1 MEQFRVLLVDAAP
14 GPLLGRE
21 LERLLGH
28 GLAVTLNLR
37 RVADR
42 AAVLAEWGDRVEF
55 TDFDP
60 FDEAALLAGTVRD
73 GLGHH
78 AVKSRAGVP
87 LRAAFLAGAARPG
100 LAHPLRVIGRAGA
113 GTDHVDLA
121 AAARHG
127 VTVTHTPG
135 SNADAV
141 AEFAL
146 AQLLTLTRDIRSYDA
161 AAHRGE
167 WRAPVTPPP
176 ELSELTLG
184 IVGAGRIGLAL
195 AGRAGALGMDVQ
207 ALARHRDAARAP
219 RPGLASVSAPGPAP
233 AFRSAARPAP
243 APAPASMSD
252 PRPAPAL
259 ASTSTP
265 RPASV
270 PASASA
276 PCPAPAS
283 VPAPARASVS
293 APGPAPA
300 LTSAARPAP
309 APASMSAP
317 RPAPALA
324 STQAPRPVLT
334 LPELLATSDVVS
346 LHLPL
351 TPETRGLIGRAELAL
366 MRPGAI
372 LLNTARGG
380 IVDEQALADALR
392 DPAHPLAAAAVD
404 TFEHEHAAFASP
416 LHGLPNA
423 LLTPHIAGMTR
434 GAMATAA
441 LRCADHMAALLAG
454 RPDGIPVATA

>member
-1 MEQFRVLLVDAAP
+1 MERSRVLLVDAAP
-14 GPLLGRE
+14 GALLGRE

-28 GLAVTLNLR
+28 GLAVSLNLR

-42 AAVLAEWGDRVEF
+42 AGARTDWGGRGGRVDF

-60 FDEAALLAGTVRD
+60 FDEAALLAETVRD

-78 AVKSRAGVP
+78 AVKSRGGVP
-87 LRAAFLAGAARPG
+87 LRAAFLAGATRPG

-113 GTDHVDLA
+113 GTDHVELA

-135 SNADAV
+135 SNAAAV

-146 AQLLTLTRDIRSYDA
+146 AQLLALTRGLRSYDE

-167 WRAPVTPPP
+167 WLAATAPPK

-184 IVGAGRIGLAL
+184 IVGPGRIGLAL
-195 AGRAGALGMDVQ
+195 AGRASALGMEVQ
-207 ALARHRDAARAP
+207 AFSRRPAITSAPSAPDLAP
-219 RPGLASVSAPGPAP
+219 ASASGPDPTPASAPGPAP
-233 AFRSAARPAP
+233 RPNG
-243 APAPASMSD
+243 S
-252 PRPAPAL
+252 
-259 ASTSTP
+259 
-265 RPASV
+265 
-270 PASASA
+270 
-276 PCPAPAS
+276 
-283 VPAPARASVS
+283 
-293 APGPAPA
+293 
-300 LTSAARPAP
+300 
-309 APASMSAP
+309 
-317 RPAPALA
+317 
-324 STQAPRPVLT
+324 
-334 LPELLATSDVVS
+334 LPDLLATSDVVS

-351 TPETRGLIGRAELAL
+351 TPETRGLIGRAELTL

-416 LHGLPNA
+416 LFGLPNA
-423 LLTPHIAGMTR
+423 LLTPHVAGMTR
-434 GAMATAA
+434 TAMATAA
-441 LRCADHMAALLAG
+441 LRCADHIAALLAG
-454 RPDGIPVATA
+454 RPEGIPVVTA

>member
-1 MEQFRVLLVDAAP
+1 MEPFRVLLVDAAP

-37 RVADR
+37 RVTDR
-42 AAVLAEWGDRVEF
+42 AAVRAEWGDRVEF

-60 FDEAALLAGTVRD
+60 FDEAALLAGAVRD

-87 LRAAFLAGAARPG
+87 LRAAFLAGAAGPG
-100 LAHPLRVIGRAGA
+100 PAHRLRVIGRAGA

-127 VTVTHTPG
+127 VAVTHTPG

-146 AQLLTLTRDIRSYDA
+146 AQLLTLTRDMRSYDA

-167 WRAPVTPPP
+167 WRAPVAPPP

-195 AGRAGALGMDVQ
+195 AGRARALGMDVQ
-207 ALARHRDAARAP
+207 ALARRRDTARAP
-219 RPGLASVSAPGPAP
+219 RP
-233 AFRSAARPAP
+233 AR
-243 APAPASMSD
+243 
-252 PRPAPAL
+252 

-265 RPASV
+265 RPVLV

-276 PCPAPAS
+276 PRPVPIPASASAPRPSPALAHASTSAPRPAPVPASASASCPAPVPAPAS
-283 VPAPARASVS
+283 VP
-293 APGPAPA
+293 
-300 LTSAARPAP
+300 
-309 APASMSAP
+309 
-317 RPAPALA
+317 
-324 STQAPRPVLT
+324 RPVPT

>member
-1 MEQFRVLLVDAAP
+1 MERSRVLLVDAAP
-14 GPLLGRE
+14 GALLGRE

-37 RVADR
+37 RVADGAGAR
-42 AAVLAEWGDRVEF
+42 AGWGGRVDF

-60 FDEAALLAGTVRD
+60 FDEAALLAETVRD

-87 LRAAFLAGAARPG
+87 LRAAFLAGATRPG
-100 LAHPLRVIGRAGA
+100 PAHPLRVIGRAGA
-113 GTDHVDLA
+113 GTDHVELA
-121 AAARHG
+121 AAALHG
-127 VTVTHTPG
+127 VAVTHTPG
-135 SNADAV
+135 SDADAV

-146 AQLLTLTRDIRSYDA
+146 AQLLALTRGLRSHDE

-167 WRAPVTPPP
+167 WRAATAPPE

-184 IVGAGRIGLAL
+184 IVGPGRIGLAL
-195 AGRAGALGMDVQ
+195 AGRASALGMEVQ
-207 ALARHRDAARAP
+207 AFSR
-219 RPGLASVSAPGPAP
+219 RPATTSAPAAP
-233 AFRSAARPAP
+233 
-243 APAPASMSD
+243 D
-252 PRPAPAL
+252 L
-259 ASTSTP
+259 A
-265 RPASV
+265 

-276 PCPAPAS
+276 RDLTSASASARDLASASAPDLTPAPAS
-283 VPAPARASVS
+283 ARDLAPESTPQPTPTPT
-293 APGPAPA
+293 PGPAP
-300 LTSAARPAP
+300 RPAR
-309 APASMSAP
+309 S
-317 RPAPALA
+317 
-324 STQAPRPVLT
+324 
-334 LPELLATSDVVS
+334 LPDLLATSDVVS

-416 LHGLPNA
+416 LFGLPNA
-423 LLTPHIAGMTR
+423 LLTPHVAGMTR
-434 GAMATAA
+434 TAMATAA
-441 LRCADHMAALLAG
+441 LRCADHIAALLAG
-454 RPDGIPVATA
+454 RPEGIPVVMA

>member
-37 RVADR
+37 RVTDR
-42 AAVLAEWGDRVEF
+42 AAVRAEWGDRVEF

-60 FDEAALLAGTVRD
+60 FDEAALLAGAVRD

-87 LRAAFLAGAARPG
+87 LRAAFLAAAAGPG
-100 LAHPLRVIGRAGA
+100 PAHRLRVIGRAGA

-127 VTVTHTPG
+127 VAVTHTPG

-146 AQLLTLTRDIRSYDA
+146 AQLLTLTRDMRSYDA

-167 WRAPVTPPP
+167 WRAPVAPPP

-195 AGRAGALGMDVQ
+195 AGRARALGMDVQ
-207 ALARHRDAARAP
+207 ALARRRDTARAP
-219 RPGLASVSAPGPAP
+219 RP
-233 AFRSAARPAP
+233 AR
-243 APAPASMSD
+243 
-252 PRPAPAL
+252 

-265 RPASV
+265 RPVPV

-276 PCPAPAS
+276 PCPAPAL
-283 VPAPARASVS
+283 ARASAS
-293 APGPAPA
+293 A
-300 LTSAARPAP
+300 SCPAP

-454 RPDGIPVATA
+454 RPDGVPVATA

>member
-1 MEQFRVLLVDAAP
+1 MERSRVLLVDAAP
-14 GPLLGRE
+14 GALLGRE

-37 RVADR
+37 RVADGAGAR
-42 AAVLAEWGDRVEF
+42 ADWGGRVDF

-60 FDEAALLAGTVRD
+60 FDEAALLAETVRD

-87 LRAAFLAGAARPG
+87 LRAAFLAGATRPG

-113 GTDHVDLA
+113 GTDHVELA

-146 AQLLTLTRDIRSYDA
+146 AQLLALTRGLRSYDE

-167 WRAPVTPPP
+167 WRAATAPPE

-184 IVGAGRIGLAL
+184 IVGPGRIGRAL
-195 AGRAGALGMDVQ
+195 AGRASALGMEVQ
-207 ALARHRDAARAP
+207 AFSRRPAVASAP
-219 RPGLASVSAPGPAP
+219 ALASARDLTSASVSAPDLASALASARDLTSASVSAPDLTPAPASAPDLAPASTPQPTPTPAPASAPGPAP
-233 AFRSAARPAP
+233 RPNRS
-243 APAPASMSD
+243 
-252 PRPAPAL
+252 
-259 ASTSTP
+259 
-265 RPASV
+265 
-270 PASASA
+270 
-276 PCPAPAS
+276 
-283 VPAPARASVS
+283 
-293 APGPAPA
+293 
-300 LTSAARPAP
+300 
-309 APASMSAP
+309 
-317 RPAPALA
+317 
-324 STQAPRPVLT
+324 
-334 LPELLATSDVVS
+334 LPDLLATSDVVS

-416 LHGLPNA
+416 LFGLPNA
-423 LLTPHIAGMTR
+423 LLTPHVAGMTR
-434 GAMATAA
+434 TAMATAA
-441 LRCADHMAALLAG
+441 LRCADHIAALLAG
-454 RPDGIPVATA
+454 RPEGIPVVTA

>member
-1 MEQFRVLLVDAAP
+1 MERSRVLLVDAAP
-14 GPLLGRE
+14 GALLGRE

-37 RVADR
+37 RVADGAGAR
-42 AAVLAEWGDRVEF
+42 ADWGGRVDF

-60 FDEAALLAGTVRD
+60 FDEAALLAETVRD

-87 LRAAFLAGAARPG
+87 LRAAFLAGATRPG

-113 GTDHVDLA
+113 GTDHVELA

-146 AQLLTLTRDIRSYDA
+146 AQLLALTRGLRSYDE

-167 WRAPVTPPP
+167 WRAATAPPE

-184 IVGAGRIGLAL
+184 IVGPGRIGRAL
-195 AGRAGALGMDVQ
+195 AGRASALGMEVQ
-207 ALARHRDAARAP
+207 AFSRRPAVTSAP
-219 RPGLASVSAPGPAP
+219 ALASARDLTSASVSAPDLASALASARDLTSASASAPDLTPAPASAPDLAPASTPQPTPTPAPASAPGPAP
-233 AFRSAARPAP
+233 RPNRS
-243 APAPASMSD
+243 
-252 PRPAPAL
+252 
-259 ASTSTP
+259 
-265 RPASV
+265 
-270 PASASA
+270 
-276 PCPAPAS
+276 
-283 VPAPARASVS
+283 
-293 APGPAPA
+293 
-300 LTSAARPAP
+300 
-309 APASMSAP
+309 
-317 RPAPALA
+317 
-324 STQAPRPVLT
+324 
-334 LPELLATSDVVS
+334 LPDLLATSDVVS

-416 LHGLPNA
+416 LFGLPNA
-423 LLTPHIAGMTR
+423 LLTPHVAGMTR
-434 GAMATAA
+434 TAMATAA
-441 LRCADHMAALLAG
+441 LRCADHIAALLAG
-454 RPDGIPVATA
+454 RPEGIPVVTA

>member
-37 RVADR
+37 RVTDR
-42 AAVLAEWGDRVEF
+42 AAVRAEWGDRVEF

-60 FDEAALLAGTVRD
+60 FDEAALLAGAVRD

-87 LRAAFLAGAARPG
+87 LRAAFLAGAAGPG
-100 LAHPLRVIGRAGA
+100 PAHRLRVIGRAGA

-127 VTVTHTPG
+127 VAVTHTPG

-167 WRAPVTPPP
+167 WRAPVAPPP

-195 AGRAGALGMDVQ
+195 AGRARALGMDVQ
-207 ALARHRDAARAP
+207 ALARRRDTARAP
-219 RPGLASVSAPGPAP
+219 RPVSASVPAPDPAP
-233 AFRSAARPAP
+233 AFTSAARPAP
-243 APAPASMSD
+243 ARASASASC
-252 PRPAPAL
+252 PAPAL
-259 ASTSTP
+259 
-265 RPASV
+265 
-270 PASASA
+270 ASASA
-276 PCPAPAS
+276 PCPAP
-283 VPAPARASVS
+283 VPAP
-293 APGPAPA
+293 
-300 LTSAARPAP
+300 T
-309 APASMSAP
+309 SAP
-317 RPAPALA
+317 RPAPALV
-324 STQAPRPVLT
+324 STQAPRPVPT

>member
-1 MEQFRVLLVDAAP
+1 MERSRVLLVDAAP
-14 GPLLGRE
+14 GALLGRE

-37 RVADR
+37 RVADGAGAR
-42 AAVLAEWGDRVEF
+42 AGWGGRVDF

-60 FDEAALLAGTVRD
+60 FDEAALLAETVRD

-87 LRAAFLAGAARPG
+87 LRAAFLAGATRPG
-100 LAHPLRVIGRAGA
+100 PAHPLRVIGRAGA
-113 GTDHVDLA
+113 GTDHVELA

-135 SNADAV
+135 SDADAV

-146 AQLLTLTRDIRSYDA
+146 AQLLALTRGLRSYDE

-167 WRAPVTPPP
+167 WRAASAPPE

-184 IVGAGRIGLAL
+184 IVGPGRIGLAL
-195 AGRAGALGMDVQ
+195 AGRASALGMEVQ
-207 ALARHRDAARAP
+207 AFSR
-219 RPGLASVSAPGPAP
+219 RPATTSAPAAP
-233 AFRSAARPAP
+233 
-243 APAPASMSD
+243 D
-252 PRPAPAL
+252 L
-259 ASTSTP
+259 A
-265 RPASV
+265 

-276 PCPAPAS
+276 RDLTSASASAPDLASASASAPDLTPALAS
-283 VPAPARASVS
+283 ARDLAPESTPQPTPTPT
-293 APGPAPA
+293 PGPAP
-300 LTSAARPAP
+300 RPAR
-309 APASMSAP
+309 S
-317 RPAPALA
+317 
-324 STQAPRPVLT
+324 
-334 LPELLATSDVVS
+334 LPDLLATSDVVS

-416 LHGLPNA
+416 LFGLPNA
-423 LLTPHIAGMTR
+423 LLTPHVAGMTR
-434 GAMATAA
+434 TAMVTAA
-441 LRCADHMAALLAG
+441 LRCADHIAALLAG
-454 RPDGIPVATA
+454 RPEGIPVVTA

>member
-1 MEQFRVLLVDAAP
+1 MERSRVLLVDAAP
-14 GPLLGRE
+14 GALLGRE

-37 RVADR
+37 RVADGAGAR
-42 AAVLAEWGDRVEF
+42 AGWGGRVDF

-60 FDEAALLAGTVRD
+60 FDEAALLAETVRD

-87 LRAAFLAGAARPG
+87 LRAAFLAGATRPG
-100 LAHPLRVIGRAGA
+100 LSHPLRVIGRAGA
-113 GTDHVDLA
+113 GTDHVELA

-127 VTVTHTPG
+127 VAVTHTPG
-135 SNADAV
+135 SNAAAV

-146 AQLLTLTRDIRSYDA
+146 AQLLALTRGLRSYDE

-167 WRAPVTPPP
+167 WRAATAPPK

-184 IVGAGRIGLAL
+184 IVGPGRTGLAL
-195 AGRAGALGMDVQ
+195 AGRASALGMEVQ
-207 ALARHRDAARAP
+207 AFSR
-219 RPGLASVSAPGPAP
+219 RPATTSAPSAP
-233 AFRSAARPAP
+233 
-243 APAPASMSD
+243 D
-252 PRPAPAL
+252 L
-259 ASTSTP
+259 A
-265 RPASV
+265 

-276 PCPAPAS
+276 PHLTPASASALHPTPAPG
-283 VPAPARASVS
+283 S
-293 APGPAPA
+293 AP
-300 LTSAARPAP
+300 L
-309 APASMSAP
+309 AP
-317 RPAPALA
+317 RPNR
-324 STQAPRPVLT
+324 S
-334 LPELLATSDVVS
+334 LPDLLATSDVVS

-416 LHGLPNA
+416 LFGLPNA
-423 LLTPHIAGMTR
+423 LLTPHVAGMTR
-434 GAMATAA
+434 TAMVTAA
-441 LRCADHMAALLAG
+441 LRCADHIAALLAG
-454 RPDGIPVATA
+454 RPEGIPVVTA

>member
-1 MEQFRVLLVDAAP
+1 MERSRVLLVDAAP
-14 GPLLGRE
+14 GALLGRE

-42 AAVLAEWGDRVEF
+42 AGARAGWGGRVDF

-60 FDEAALLAGTVRD
+60 FDEAALLAETVRN

-87 LRAAFLAGAARPG
+87 LRAAFLAGATRPG

-113 GTDHVDLA
+113 GTDHVELA

-127 VTVTHTPG
+127 VAVTHTPG
-135 SNADAV
+135 SNAAAV

-146 AQLLTLTRDIRSYDA
+146 AQLLALTRGLRSYDE

-167 WRAPVTPPP
+167 WRAATAPPK

-184 IVGAGRIGLAL
+184 IVGPGRIGLAL
-195 AGRAGALGMDVQ
+195 AGRASALGMEVQ
-207 ALARHRDAARAP
+207 AFSRRPATTSAPSAPDLAPASDLAP
-219 RPGLASVSAPGPAP
+219 ALASAPDPAPSLASVSAPALT
-233 AFRSAARPAP
+233 
-243 APAPASMSD
+243 PAS
-252 PRPAPAL
+252 APAL
-259 ASTSTP
+259 T
-265 RPASV
+265 

-276 PCPAPAS
+276 LHPTPAPGS
-283 VPAPARASVS
+283 AR
-293 APGPAPA
+293 
-300 LTSAARPAP
+300 L
-309 APASMSAP
+309 AP
-317 RPAPALA
+317 RPNR
-324 STQAPRPVLT
+324 S
-334 LPELLATSDVVS
+334 LPDLLATSDVVS

-351 TPETRGLIGRAELAL
+351 TTETRGLIGRAELAL

-416 LHGLPNA
+416 LFGLPNA
-423 LLTPHIAGMTR
+423 LLTPHVAGMTR
-434 GAMATAA
+434 TAMATAA
-441 LRCADHMAALLAG
+441 LRCADHIAALLAG
-454 RPDGIPVATA
+454 RPEGIPVVTA

>member
-1 MEQFRVLLVDAAP
+1 MERSRVLLVDAAP
-14 GPLLGRE
+14 GALLGQE

-37 RVADR
+37 RVADGAGAR
-42 AAVLAEWGDRVEF
+42 ADWGGRVDF

-60 FDEAALLAGTVRD
+60 FDEAALLAETVRD

-87 LRAAFLAGAARPG
+87 LRAAFLAGATRPG

-113 GTDHVDLA
+113 GTDHVELA

-146 AQLLTLTRDIRSYDA
+146 AQLLALTRGLRSYDE

-167 WRAPVTPPP
+167 WRAATAPPE

-184 IVGAGRIGLAL
+184 IVGPGRIGRAL
-195 AGRAGALGMDVQ
+195 AGRASALGMEVQ
-207 ALARHRDAARAP
+207 AFSRRPATTSGPSAPDLAPASTPQPTPTPAP
-219 RPGLASVSAPGPAP
+219 ASAPGPAP
-233 AFRSAARPAP
+233 RPNRS
-243 APAPASMSD
+243 
-252 PRPAPAL
+252 
-259 ASTSTP
+259 
-265 RPASV
+265 
-270 PASASA
+270 
-276 PCPAPAS
+276 
-283 VPAPARASVS
+283 
-293 APGPAPA
+293 
-300 LTSAARPAP
+300 
-309 APASMSAP
+309 
-317 RPAPALA
+317 
-324 STQAPRPVLT
+324 
-334 LPELLATSDVVS
+334 LPDLLATSDVVS

-416 LHGLPNA
+416 LFGLPNA
-423 LLTPHIAGMTR
+423 LLTPHVAGMTR
-434 GAMATAA
+434 TAMATAA
-441 LRCADHMAALLAG
+441 LRCADHIAALLAG
-454 RPDGIPVATA
+454 RPEGIPVVTA

>member
-37 RVADR
+37 RVTDR
-42 AAVLAEWGDRVEF
+42 AAVRAEWGDRVEF

-60 FDEAALLAGTVRD
+60 FDEAALLAGAVRD

-87 LRAAFLAGAARPG
+87 LRAAFLAGAAGAGP
-100 LAHPLRVIGRAGA
+100 AHRLRVIGRAGA
-113 GTDHVDLA
+113 GTDHVDLT

-127 VTVTHTPG
+127 VAVTHTPG

-146 AQLLTLTRDIRSYDA
+146 AQLLTLTRDMRSYDA

-167 WRAPVTPPP
+167 WRAPVAPPP

-219 RPGLASVSAPGPAP
+219 RP
-233 AFRSAARPAP
+233 AR
-243 APAPASMSD
+243 
-252 PRPAPAL
+252 

-265 RPASV
+265 RPVPV
-270 PASASA
+270 PASASTPRPSPA
-276 PCPAPAS
+276 LARASASASCPAP
-283 VPAPARASVS
+283 VPA
-293 APGPAPA
+293 
-300 LTSAARPAP
+300 
-309 APASMSAP
+309 
-317 RPAPALA
+317 
-324 STQAPRPVLT
+324 STPVPRPVPT

-392 DPAHPLAAAAVD
+392 DLAHPLAAAAVD

>member
-1 MEQFRVLLVDAAP
+1 MERSRVLLVDAAP
-14 GPLLGRE
+14 GALLGRE

-37 RVADR
+37 RVADGAGAR
-42 AAVLAEWGDRVEF
+42 AGWGGRVDF

-60 FDEAALLAGTVRD
+60 FDEAALLAETVRD

-87 LRAAFLAGAARPG
+87 LRAAFLAGATRPG
-100 LAHPLRVIGRAGA
+100 PAHPLRVIGRAGA
-113 GTDHVDLA
+113 GTDHVELA

-135 SNADAV
+135 SDADAV

-146 AQLLTLTRDIRSYDA
+146 AQLLALTRGLRSYDE

-167 WRAPVTPPP
+167 WRAATAPPE

-184 IVGAGRIGLAL
+184 IVGPGRIGLAL
-195 AGRAGALGMDVQ
+195 AGRASALGMEVQ
-207 ALARHRDAARAP
+207 AFSR
-219 RPGLASVSAPGPAP
+219 RPATTSAPSVPDL
-233 AFRSAARPAP
+233 
-243 APAPASMSD
+243 APASASVRD
-252 PRPAPAL
+252 LTSASASARDL
-259 ASTSTP
+259 AS
-265 RPASV
+265 ASASAPDLT

-276 PCPAPAS
+276 RDLAPES
-283 VPAPARASVS
+283 TPQPTPTPT
-293 APGPAPA
+293 PGPAP
-300 LTSAARPAP
+300 RPAR
-309 APASMSAP
+309 S
-317 RPAPALA
+317 
-324 STQAPRPVLT
+324 
-334 LPELLATSDVVS
+334 LPDLLATSDVVS

-372 LLNTARGG
+372 LLNTAWGG

-416 LHGLPNA
+416 LFGLPNA
-423 LLTPHIAGMTR
+423 LLTPHVAGMTR
-434 GAMATAA
+434 TAMATAA
-441 LRCADHMAALLAG
+441 LRCADHIAALLAG
-454 RPDGIPVATA
+454 RPEGIPVVMA